1 MLAFVLHPA
10 VYSCVPGNGM
20 KIVQPQMYTTP
31 TQPIQLSAEQQ
42 TDLVQKFAALQQQN
56 AQLRIAAQRLPP
68 EQQLQASVGGAQPL
82 YHHHGGGQHTPD
94 YCQLPPQL
102 PDPHHNM
109 VAENF
114 MKQNT
119 SPVLQGFLPVPVVPS
134 QLRAGAPE
142 YSHKDVGHQPTPA
155 WNYPPPHRP
164 TPPPPPPLPQHNYEQ
179 QSLSSAGASVQ
190 EDCGAYG
197 RGTAQPHSYD
207 RDCGVEGYPD
217 ARIATSKCMQA
228 DAVTCKFDV
237 KAPPPPPLPP
247 KPPGTF
253 TSPPDSDDDDRP
265 YELVPFK
272 MK

>member
-1 MLAFVLHPA
+1 MQ
-10 VYSCVPGNGM
+10 S
-20 KIVQPQMYTTP
+20 TT
-31 TQPIQLSAEQQ
+31 TM
-42 TDLVQKFAALQQQN
+42 
-56 AQLRIAAQRLPP
+56 
-68 EQQLQASVGGAQPL
+68 
-82 YHHHGGGQHTPD
+82 QHTPTHVGGNIIAQQQQSD
-94 YCQLPPQL
+94 LQQRYDALLQQCNNLQMLVQQ
-102 PDPHHNM
+102 
-109 VAENF
+109 
-114 MKQNT
+114 K
-119 SPVLQGFLPVPVVPS
+119 PVG
-134 QLRAGAPE
+134 
-142 YSHKDVGHQPTPA
+142 QPIVNA
-155 WNYPPPHRP
+155 
-164 TPPPPPPLPQHNYEQ
+164 PPPPPPLPQVPVYTPLSPNCQLPDPSQEGAVAQFMSNATSPMLQQFLPALPAIPLYTGVQTTTPAGTVRHATYTQPAITQHQPTQKLMPPPPPPLPQPAPPPPPPPLPQDNFQ
-179 QSLSSAGASVQ
+179 RQSLSSAEVSVQ
-190 EDCGAYG
+190 EGCGAYG